1 MLNDLNAIFT
11 ATVAKITDA
20 TELNVLLN
28 MPFDFYDKATDINFS
43 ITFTPL
49 SSKLALQGLI
59 DTNETISELYY
70 DTIENLL
77 RDANVYDATYF
88 LALLSDTIDKD
99 LEERVYSSELH
110 LNNPYFRNGGLDS
123 KEQLE
128 EIVDFYSR
136 NREDIN
142 IYKIPW
148 SDIISL
154 EAQPVD
160 INYIHPDLL
169 GAMLPRM
176 ARYQI
181 EALTVNKE
189 ELIVSIE
196 DLDIYDDQKVRLQL
210 FDVATYAPLLGCR
223 VDFMLQGEKMIA
235 NFIYDI
241 SEKKIRD
248 VRVRFYKKS
257 I

>member
-1 MLNDLNAIFT
+1 MSDLNTIFST
-11 ATVAKITDA
+11 TVAKITDA

-49 SSKLALQGLI
+49 SSKLALQGLT
-59 DTNETISELYY
+59 DANETISELYY

-77 RDANVYDATYF
+77 RDANVYDANYF

-128 EIVDFYSR
+128 QIIDFYSR

-148 SDIISL
+148 NDIVSF
-154 EAQPVD
+154 EKQPID

-169 GAMLPRM
+169 GAMLPDM

-181 EALTVNKE
+181 DGLTVNKE
-189 ELIVSIE
+189 EIIGSVN
-196 DLDIYDDQKVRLQL
+196 DLDMYDEQKTRLQL
-210 FDVATYAPLLGCR
+210 FNVTTYAPLLGCN
-223 VDFMLQGEKMIA
+223 VDFVLQGEKMSA

-248 VRVRFYKKS
+248 VRIRFYKKS